1 MSDRRKLTEME
12 SLIIAQALFKA
23 LSAAVSTK
31 DPDSLRGRM
40 DAEAIA
46 NYAKTGAKSFDLT
59 LNGTKVGSFTVRLSK
74 AVHRVDFVA
83 ADRDACLHW
92 CVENGLAETV
102 TTYEAASPA
111 DGWDEQQAHALDL
124 LLSTG
129 ALRANTT
136 VMSPDLAISDA
147 KRHFE
152 ETGELPD
159 GCRLEAVDEPS
170 VPIGTLLKVDPA
182 LVAQAMGNELPNAV
196 AGLLAEGAELS

>member
-1 MSDRRKLTEME
+1 MSWKRELTDME
-12 SLIIAQALFKA
+12 RLAIAQALFKA
-23 LSAAVSTK
+23 IGSVVSTK
-31 DPDSLRGRM
+31 DPDSLRGRV
-40 DAEAIA
+40 DAQAIA
-46 NYAKTGAKSFDLT
+46 NYKSTGAKSFDLM
-59 LNGTKVGSFTVRLSK
+59 LNGAKVGSFTVRLSK

-83 ADRDACLHW
+83 ADREACLRW
-92 CVENGLAETV
+92 CVENGLAKTV
-102 TTYEAASPA
+102 TTYEASGPA
-111 DGWDEQQAHALDL
+111 DGWDERQVDALEL

-129 ALRANTT
+129 ALREMKE
-136 VMSPDLAISDA
+136 VRSPDIAISDA

-196 AGLLAEGAELS
+196 AGLLTEGAELS